1 MTQLHWIHEPARKPV
16 DEEGQ
21 IYEEVIGKAK
31 GFLVAIYLGAEVDPE
46 ATERDGR
53 PRYRNVPMVCVRVV
67 GEKDFIS
74 EPLTDEHA
82 QRFPRAMA
90 WWEKHKDDPP
100 KTPIALLPGVT
111 PADLEELEAL
121 GLTDAETLA
130 EAEVP
135 KSLQRFRDM
144 ARRLRSL
151 AKPRLRIVDGELVA
165 A

>member
-21 IYEEVIGKAK
+21 IYEEVIGKGK
-31 GFLVAIYLGAEVDPE
+31 GFLVAIYQGAEVDPE

-53 PRYRNVPMVCVRVV
+53 PRYRNVPMVCVRVM

-74 EPLTDEHA
+74 EPLNEKHA

-90 WWEKHKDDPP
+90 WWEKHQNDAR
-100 KTPIALLPGVT
+100 KTPVALLPGIT
-111 PADLEELEAL
+111 PADLKELEAL
-121 GLTDAETLA
+121 GWTDTETLA
-130 EAEVP
+130 DAEVHEN
-135 KSLQRFRDM
+135 LQPFRDM

-151 AKPRLRIVDGELVA
+151 AKPRLRIVDGQMVA